1 MHQIIRNQVADQ
13 NIIDVVNY
21 VQGMNMKC
29 HCILDVDLLKDDD
42 TIDEKDNDDN
52 HQPVPY
58 PMLDNAQ

>member
-1 MHQIIRNQVADQ
+1 
-13 NIIDVVNY
+13 
-21 VQGMNMKC
+21 MNMKC